1 MVSHT
6 KKQIVHA
13 SEQKKQD
20 AGCATESA
28 QPVSTTKLTQEHE
41 IIAQLNHELAQTK
54 EQLLRAL
61 ADIENQRRR
70 TAEELQN
77 AHKYASSKLA
87 LDLLSVKDALEMA
100 LADQSGQFDLLK
112 MGVELTLKQLI
123 AAFEKAQISEIS
135 VTNGEQLDPHRH
147 HAIGA
152 EIAECEPNT
161 ILRVMQKG
169 YLIADR
175 VLRSAMVIVSIK
187 SANQPEILENKANCH
202 DLN

>member
-6 KKQIVHA
+6 KQQMVHP
-13 SEQKKQD
+13 SEEEKRPVN
-20 AGCATESA
+20 CETESA
-28 QPVSTTKLTQEHE
+28 QPDNTAVPVTPSQENE
-41 IIAQLNHELAQTK
+41 IIEQLNNEIAQVK

-61 ADIENQRRR
+61 ANIENQRRR

-77 AHKYASSKLA
+77 AHKYASGKLA

-100 LADQSGQFDLLK
+100 LADPSGQFDLLK
-112 MGVELTLKQLI
+112 TGVELTLKQLI

-135 VTNGEQLDPHRH
+135 ATDGEQLDPHRH
-147 HAIGA
+147 HAIGT
-152 EIAECEPNT
+152 EGAECEPNT

-175 VLRSAMVIVSIK
+175 VLRPAMVIVSTK
-187 SANQPEILENKANCH
+187 SDK
-202 DLN
+202 